1 MAIEKQQLVDYIR
14 EKTNRLLEVMGTVR
28 LNPDELDD
36 STLLSVDPIGIVT
49 ESFEQVFEHLHATR
63 NELQA
68 VFDSA
73 GVGIIVVNDR
83 MEVTTY
89 NDYSRIVFFNGQDNV
104 QGRNLRSLVCAHK
117 DQECIMD
124 QILASRRRVEQ
135 DDFCHEGHHYH
146 LVGTPLMGADDN
158 VQRMVLLYTDI
169 TERQV
174 AALEIER
181 LAFFDSLTGLPNRV
195 LLKDRLEQMITLA
208 RRYSEMVAVMFIDL
222 DRFKEVNDTLGH
234 SAGDVLL
241 QFVAANLRSCVRTCD
256 TVARLGGDEFMVILE
271 GIDNRFSVSNIAQKL
286 LDTMSQPALLDGR
299 EVYTGGSIGISIFP
313 HDGAD
318 VDTLLKNADAAM
330 YHAKEQGRNGY
341 CFYSK
346 DMHKLA
352 FEQLTMGGYLRHAI
366 ERNEFHLV
374 FQPQVSLSSGI
385 LLGMEVLLRW
395 QHPELGAIMPDR
407 FIPLAEENGLIVP
420 IGAWVLRE
428 ACMQAVAWIKAG
440 YAPLRVAVNISAKQF
455 RDPGLVTK
463 VATILQESG
472 LPPRLLELELTEGM
486 LIENIDVTRS
496 ILSSLKKMGVT
507 LAIDD
512 FGTGYSSLS
521 YLQHFP
527 LDRLKIDKSFISELT
542 EQSQDSTA
550 IVEAIIALGHSLKLT
565 VIAEGVEKAYQ
576 VEFLQQ
582 RHCDE
587 MQGYYISRPLSSDAF
602 EELLQKEKQGP
613 LFCLFHHS

>member
-1 MAIEKQQLVDYIR
+1 MPIERQQLVAYIR
-14 EKTNRLLEVMGTVR
+14 EKTNRLLEVMGTVP

-49 ESFEQVFEHLHATR
+49 ESFDQVFEHLHATR

-89 NDYSRIVFFNGQDNV
+89 NDFSRLAFFDGQDNL
-104 QGRNLRSLVCAHK
+104 QGNNLRSLICGHT
-117 DQECIMD
+117 DEECIMD
-124 QILASRRRVEQ
+124 QILVSRRRVEQ
-135 DDFCHEGHHYH
+135 ENFCHEGRHYH
-146 LVGTPLMGADDN
+146 LVGTPLMGSDDS

-169 TERQV
+169 TERQA

-195 LLKDRLEQMITLA
+195 LLKDRLDQMITHA
-208 RRYSEMVAVMFIDL
+208 RRYAEMVAVLFIDL

-234 SAGDVLL
+234 SSGDVLL
-241 QFVAANLRSCVRTCD
+241 QFVAVNLRNCVRTCD

-286 LDTMSQPALLDGR
+286 LETMSQPVQLDGR
-299 EVYTGGSIGISIFP
+299 EVYTGASIGISLFP
-313 HDGAD
+313 HDGDD

-330 YHAKEQGRNGY
+330 YHAKGQGRNGY
-341 CFYSK
+341 SFYSK
-346 DMHKLA
+346 DMHDLA
-352 FEQLTMGGYLRHAI
+352 LEQLTMGVYLRHAI
-366 ERNEFHLV
+366 ERDEFHLV

-407 FIPLAEENGLIVP
+407 FIPLAEENGMIVP
-420 IGAWVLRE
+420 IGAWVLKA
-428 ACMQAVAWIKAG
+428 ACMQAVAWIRAG
-440 YAPLRVAVNISAKQF
+440 YVPLRVAVNISAKQF
-455 RDPGLVTK
+455 RDPGLTAT
-463 VATILQESG
+463 VATILHESG

-486 LIENIDVTRS
+486 LIENIDDTRS
-496 ILSSLKKMGVT
+496 ILSALKKMGIT

-521 YLQHFP
+521 YLKHFP
-527 LDRLKIDKSFISELT
+527 LDRLKIDKSFVSELT
-542 EQSQDSTA
+542 EQTGDSAA

-565 VIAEGVEKAYQ
+565 VIAEGVEQAHQ

-587 MQGYYISRPLSSDAF
+587 MQGYYVSRPISSDAF
-602 EELLQKEKQGP
+602 EELLQKEKQGAV
-613 LFCLFHHS
+613 FCLFNY